1 MNSIELV
8 VTVDE
13 AGNTIGSAPNETVHT
28 DHTPLHLAFSCY
40 LLNSEGML
48 LMTRRALTKRT
59 WPGVWT
65 NSFCGHPGPGEACED
80 AIVRRSEQEL
90 GCTGPNPGKGEV
102 GSANYYVRPHLA
114 TAGYVAVG
122 AIGTA
127 ADGKGPRM
135 APTALPMGIM
145 CLSFAVLLHAR
156 VGAV

>member
-13 AGNTIGSAPNETVHT
+13 AGNTIGSAPKETVHT

-90 GCTGPNPGKGEV
+90 GCTGPSGG
-102 GSANYYVRPHLA
+102 R
-114 TAGYVAVG
+114 
-122 AIGTA
+122 
-127 ADGKGPRM
+127 
-135 APTALPMGIM
+135 
-145 CLSFAVLLHAR
+145 
-156 VGAV
+156 